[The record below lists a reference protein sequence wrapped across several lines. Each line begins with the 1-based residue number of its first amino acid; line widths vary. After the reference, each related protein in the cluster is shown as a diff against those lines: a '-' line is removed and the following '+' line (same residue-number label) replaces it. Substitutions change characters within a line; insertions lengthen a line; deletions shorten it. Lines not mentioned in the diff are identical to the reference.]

1 VDGGASLSGGQ
12 QQRIA
17 IARALA
23 HRPTILLLD
32 EATSDLDTVTER
44 MVHHNLSTLGCTR
57 IVIAHRLSTIVNA
70 DLILVMAEGRIVQRG
85 THDELMA
92 LHGAYR
98 EQVVAQ
104 QPQRGEE
111 TIVGHGLGRD
121 HPDTLTSRS
130 HLAGASLAAGRI
142 DEAVVLLEQVLA
154 TREQVLGPDHPS
166 TLGSRCNLANA
177 YRTAGRI
184 EEAVALHEQVLAAYE
199 RVLGPD
205 HPSTLGSRNN
215 LANAYR
221 AAGRTEEAV
230 TLHEQVLAVR
240 QRVLGPEHPDTVQSQ
255 NNLARVYGD
264 TASSRLS
271 GSYG

>member
-1 VDGGASLSGGQ
+1 
-12 QQRIA
+12 
-17 IARALA
+17 
-23 HRPTILLLD
+23 
-32 EATSDLDTVTER
+32 
-44 MVHHNLSTLGCTR
+44 
-57 IVIAHRLSTIVNA
+57 
-70 DLILVMAEGRIVQRG
+70 
-85 THDELMA
+85 
-92 LHGAYR
+92 
-98 EQVVAQ
+98 
-104 QPQRGEE
+104 
-111 TIVGHGLGRD
+111 
-121 HPDTLTSRS
+121 
-130 HLAGASLAAGRI
+130 
-142 DEAVVLLEQVLA
+142 
-154 TREQVLGPDHPS
+154 
-166 TLGSRCNLANA
+166 
-177 YRTAGRI
+177 
-184 EEAVALHEQVLAAYE
+184 VALHEQVLAAYE